1 MPFEDLS
8 VSGGSMENQNNTA
21 KTLAP
26 ANTVKS
32 TTISGKS
39 KKRGGIFGLFGSS
52 KVNNCRVCRLAKLDT
67 VMKSFLRLNEMGGGG
82 GGS

>member
-1 MPFEDLS
+1 MSSFQDSKLVIDRHKSGFPVPPDLQFDDLS
-8 VSGGSMENQNNTA
+8 VSGGSVENQNNTS

-52 KVNNCRVCRLAKLDT
+52 KVT
-67 VMKSFLRLNEMGGGG
+67 KS
-82 GGS
+82 